1 MKLVGGL
8 SYRNAGRSCTSGC
21 SGGGRA
27 LSRLFSGQLITSE
40 SGLKPS
46 VLFFVFGT
54 DQEALP
60 KCTKDQLICA
70 SLWESAEL
78 GGYEL
83 CTSDRTAVI
92 LST

>member
-1 MKLVGGL
+1 MQVETVLVDALVGEE
-8 SYRNAGRSCTSGC
+8 T
-21 SGGGRA
+21 

-40 SGLKPS
+40 SGPEPS

-60 KCTKDQLICA
+60 ECTKDQLICA

-83 CTSDRTAVI
+83 CTSDRTVVI